1 MVMKRVLLLGFLV
14 CLLICLSSLSLQAQ
28 QYNNDET
35 YWVGGYEFTFLTHY
49 ENKHCAFYCFFA
61 HGEELTA
68 TKAGEVITDISAY
81 LGDDIP
87 LAGMRL
93 DYVPA
98 GDGKG
103 FVVLCI
109 SIWKTDGGF
118 NVGAQ

>member
-1 MVMKRVLLLGFLV
+1 MVMKRVLLSGFLV
-14 CLLICLSSLSLQAQ
+14 CLLICLSPLSLQAQ

-35 YWVGGYEFTFLTHY
+35 YWAGGYEFTFLTYY

-61 HGEELTA
+61 HGERLTV

-87 LAGMRL
+87 LAGIRL

-98 GDGKG
+98 GDERG

-109 SIWKTDGGF
+109 SIWKTDGDF
-118 NVGAQ
+118 NVEAQ